1 MNIAL
6 GASRKITTLGLGPK
20 QAFRRCGGM
29 VVRESDSMALEK
41 TMKPRPDEFD
51 LIAKYFAPL
60 SGEGAFGLLD
70 DAAILSIPDGKK
82 LVVTQDALAAGI
94 HFFAD
99 DLPRLIAKKA
109 LRVNIS
115 DLVAKGAVPFAYSL
129 ALGLDE
135 NWTEKWIAAFTKGL
149 AEDQAG
155 FEMVLTGGDTYR
167 SPGGTTISITAFG
180 LIDEGDYTSRLG
192 AGVGDGIF
200 VTGKIGDA
208 ALGLTIKQGEIDSRI
223 LGKHEKS
230 FLLDRY
236 LLPQPTS
243 MMASVIAEFA
253 SASMDISD
261 GLIGDLQ
268 KLCKASNVGAEISVA
283 SIPTSSPVGK
293 IIQILPEHLQTAL
306 AGGDDYELLFT
317 VPQNQITEFLAATYL
332 MPISLSKIG
341 VVKDAKDSV
350 VLIDNDGSQV
360 SFENTSY
367 KHF

>member
-1 MNIAL
+1 
-6 GASRKITTLGLGPK
+6 
-20 QAFRRCGGM
+20 
-29 VVRESDSMALEK
+29 
-41 TMKPRPDEFD
+41 MKNRPDEFD

-60 SGEGAFGLLD
+60 SGEGAFDLLD
-70 DAAILSIPDGKK
+70 DAALLAIPDDKK
-82 LVVTQDALAAGI
+82 LVVTQDALAAGV

-115 DLVAKGAVPFAYSL
+115 DLVAKGAIPFAYSL
-129 ALGLDE
+129 ALGLGE
-135 NWTEKWIAAFTKGL
+135 NWNDKWIAAFAKGL

-155 FEMVLTGGDTYR
+155 FDMVLTGGDTYK

-180 LIDEGDYTSRLG
+180 LVDADDYTSRLG
-192 AGVGDGIF
+192 ASVGEAIF
-200 VTGKIGDA
+200 VTGTIGDA
-208 ALGLTIKQGEIDSRI
+208 ALGLKIKQGEIDSRVFA
-223 LGKHEKS
+223 KHEKS
-230 FLLDRY
+230 FLQERY

-243 MMASVIAEFA
+243 MMAPVIAEFA

-261 GLIGDLQ
+261 GLVGDLE
-268 KLCKASNVGAEISVA
+268 KLCKASNVGAEIDLEK
-283 SIPTSSPVGK
+283 IPMSAPVSK
-293 IIQILPEHLQTAL
+293 IIKIVPEHLQTAL

-317 VPQNQITEFLAATYL
+317 VPQNLITEFKTATYL
-332 MPISLSKIG
+332 LPISISEIG

-350 VLIDNDGSQV
+350 VVLDNDGSQI

>member
-1 MNIAL
+1 
-6 GASRKITTLGLGPK
+6 
-20 QAFRRCGGM
+20 
-29 VVRESDSMALEK
+29 
-41 TMKPRPDEFD
+41 MKSRPDEFD

-70 DAAILSIPDGKK
+70 DAALLSVPDGKK

-115 DLVAKGAVPFAYSL
+115 DLVAKGAIPYAYSI

-135 NWTEKWIAAFTKGL
+135 DWNEKWIAAFAKGL

-155 FEMVLTGGDTYR
+155 FDMVLTGGDTYK

-180 LIDEGDYTSRLG
+180 LVDAEDYTSRLG
-192 AGVGDGIF
+192 ASVGDAIF
-200 VTGKIGDA
+200 VTGTIGDA
-208 ALGLTIKQGEIDSRI
+208 ALGLKLKQGEIDSRI
-223 LGKHEKS
+223 FGKHEKS
-230 FLLDRY
+230 YLQERY

-243 MMASVIAEFA
+243 MMAPVIAEFA

-261 GLIGDLQ
+261 GLIGDLE
-268 KLCKASNVGAEISVA
+268 KLCKASNVGAETYLPK
-283 SIPTSSPVGK
+283 IPMSAPVSK
-293 IIQILPEHLQTAL
+293 IVQIIPDHIQTAL
-306 AGGDDYELLFT
+306 TGGDDYELLFT
-317 VPQNQITEFLAATYL
+317 VPQNLVTEFRAATYL
-332 MPISLSKIG
+332 LPISISKIG
-341 VVKDAKDSV
+341 IVKEAKDGV
-350 VLIDNDGSQV
+350 VLLNDDGSQL